1 MRILLVEDDLVLR
14 QTMVRS
20 LIETGHRVDEAAD
33 TTLAKQLWLS
43 QPYDAILLDLNLP
56 QDAHPQT
63 RMGNA
68 LVLLQENRAR
78 GDVTP
83 VIVITARNRIDERI
97 AGLNAGADDY
107 LSKPFD
113 LDELEARLRAV
124 TRRVS
129 GASDSVS
136 IGQLTL
142 DRLNRRFSLSGT
154 PLDLTAR
161 EFDVLWELM
170 SPPGKV
176 VSKRLLSSK
185 LSHDDAALG
194 NNALEVFISRLRKK
208 ISHSDVQVRTL
219 RGIGYVLET
228 ASA

>member
-14 QTMVRS
+14 QTMARS
-20 LIETGHRVDEAAD
+20 LHEAGHRVDEAAD
-33 TTLAKQLWLS
+33 LTLAKQLWLG
-43 QPYDAILLDLNLP
+43 QAYDAILLDLNLP
-56 QDAHPQT
+56 QDTHPQS
-63 RMGNA
+63 RISNA
-68 LVLLQENRAR
+68 LVLLQENRSR
-78 GDVTP
+78 GDTTP
-83 VIVITARNRIDERI
+83 VIVITARTRIDERI

-107 LSKPFD
+107 MSKPFD

-142 DRLNRRFSLSGT
+142 DRLNRRFTLSGT

-161 EFDVLWELM
+161 EFEVLWELM

-185 LSHDDAALG
+185 LSHDDATLG

-208 ISHSDVQVRTL
+208 IGTSDVQVRTL

-228 ASA
+228 NTE